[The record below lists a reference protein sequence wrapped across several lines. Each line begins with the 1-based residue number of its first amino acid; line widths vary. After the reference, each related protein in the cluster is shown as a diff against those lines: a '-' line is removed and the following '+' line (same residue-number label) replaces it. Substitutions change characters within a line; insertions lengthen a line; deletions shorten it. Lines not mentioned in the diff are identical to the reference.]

1 MPTFNVKIQK
11 ADGSTEDLIVESK
24 SPLNAKNFLRR
35 RGLKPIEVQIS
46 KSNTSSRTETR
57 ERDYIATCELK
68 NGTRTTVEI
77 AAISEIAARR
87 ELRRRGKRVLK
98 LEPARKQNNSTK
110 IAEKTIT
117 TSILSEPKTKTV
129 IAQKKGSAL
138 QSIEQLFERPPGVKE
153 KAIWASKLSA
163 LVDAGVPI
171 VRGLDL
177 MATQQKLPLFQRA
190 LSELSAEVN
199 QGVAM
204 GTAMRA
210 NSKVFDQLT
219 IAMVEAG
226 EAGGVLDEAL
236 KRLAKLLEDNAK
248 LQNQIKGA
256 LGYPVAVL
264 VIAILVFLGMTI
276 FLIPTFAGIF
286 EDLGA
291 ELPAFTQLLVDLS
304 ELLRSPV
311 ALYAAGAILLSI
323 WLFGRFYATHNGR
336 RTIDRLVLKLPLFGE
351 LILMTATAQ
360 FCRIFSSLT
369 RAGVPILMSMEISS
383 ETAGNS
389 IISDAILASR
399 GMVQE
404 GVLLSN
410 ALIRHK
416 VLPDMA
422 LNMLA
427 IGEETGEMDKMLS
440 KVADFYEDEVGAMVK
455 ALTSMLEPAMIVVVG
470 GIVGSILLA
479 MYLPMFTVFDQ
490 IQ

>member
-1 MPTFNVKIQK
+1 MAAFIASYAGPSGQKRTLTVKATNQ
-11 ADGSTEDLIVESK
+11 AE
-24 SPLNAKNFLRR
+24 AKVLLRR
-35 RGLKPIEVQIS
+35 RGIRA
-46 KSNTSSRTETR
+46 N
-57 ERDYIATCELK
+57 
-68 NGTRTTVEI
+68 
-77 AAISEIAARR
+77 
-87 ELRRRGKRVLK
+87 ELRPVKPGSNEDAKGEGSLG
-98 LEPARKQNNSTK
+98 
-110 IAEKTIT
+110 
-117 TSILSEPKTKTV
+117 SIDLNR
-129 IAQKKGSAL
+129 
-138 QSIEQLFERPPGVKE
+138 LFEKAPGVKE
-153 KAIWASKLSA
+153 KAVFASKLAA

-171 VRGLDL
+171 VRSLDL
-177 MATQQKLPLFQRA
+177 MATQQKLPMFKRA
-190 LSELSAEVN
+190 LTKVSLDVNEGIALGSAIR
-199 QGVAM
+199 QWP
-204 GTAMRA
+204 
-210 NSKVFDQLT
+210 KVFDQLSV
-219 IAMVEAG
+219 AMVEAG

-304 ELLRSPV
+304 DLLRSPI
-311 ALYAAGAILLSI
+311 ALYMVGVLLLGI
-323 WLFGRFYATHNGR
+323 WLFARYYSTHKGR
-336 RTIDRLVLKLPLFGE
+336 RVIDRLILKLPLFGE

-383 ETAGNS
+383 QTAGNS

-404 GVLLSN
+404 GVLLSTS
-410 ALIRHK
+410 LIRQN

-440 KVADFYEDEVGAMVK
+440 KVADFYEDEVSAMVK

-479 MYLPMFTVFDQ
+479 MYLPMFTIFDQ

>member
-1 MPTFNVKIQK
+1 MAAFIASYAGPTGQPRTVTVK
-11 ADGSTEDLIVESK
+11 AANLAE
-24 SPLNAKNFLRR
+24 AKKLLRR
-35 RGLKPIEVQIS
+35 RGIRAE
-46 KSNTSSRTETR
+46 
-57 ERDYIATCELK
+57 
-68 NGTRTTVEI
+68 
-77 AAISEIAARR
+77 
-87 ELRRRGKRVLK
+87 ELRPVSPGNKQDSKTDGADAGGLK
-98 LEPARKQNNSTK
+98 SIDLNRMF
-110 IAEKTIT
+110 EK
-117 TSILSEPKTKTV
+117 
-129 IAQKKGSAL
+129 A
-138 QSIEQLFERPPGVKE
+138 PGVKE
-153 KAIWASKLSA
+153 KAVFASKLAA

-171 VRGLDL
+171 VRSLDL
-177 MATQQKLPLFQRA
+177 MATQQKLPMFKRA
-190 LSELSAEVN
+190 LTKVSLDVN
-199 QGVAM
+199 EGIALA
-204 GTAMRA
+204 TALRQWP
-210 NSKVFDQLT
+210 KVFDQLS

-256 LGYPVAVL
+256 LGYPIAVL

-291 ELPAFTQLLVDLS
+291 ELPAFTRLLVDLS
-304 ELLRSPV
+304 ALLRSS
-311 ALYAAGAILLSI
+311 ASLYAVGVILLAI
-323 WLFGRFYATHNGR
+323 WMLNRFYATHNGR
-336 RTIDRLVLKLPLFGE
+336 RTIDRLMLKLPLFGE

-383 ETAGNS
+383 ETAGNA

-410 ALIRHK
+410 ALIRQK

>member
-1 MPTFNVKIQK
+1 MPAFNATYAGPSGQPRNLTIKAGDLKEARKLLRRRGIRATELRPAPSGQQNK
-11 ADGSTEDLIVESK
+11 ADGSGESK
-24 SPLNAKNFLRR
+24 SLFSMDL
-35 RGLKPIEVQIS
+35 G
-46 KSNTSSRTETR
+46 
-57 ERDYIATCELK
+57 
-68 NGTRTTVEI
+68 
-77 AAISEIAARR
+77 AAF
-87 ELRRRGKRVLK
+87 
-98 LEPARKQNNSTK
+98 
-110 IAEKTIT
+110 EK
-117 TSILSEPKTKTV
+117 
-129 IAQKKGSAL
+129 A
-138 QSIEQLFERPPGVKE
+138 PGVKE
-153 KAIWASKLSA
+153 KAVFASKLSA

-171 VRGLDL
+171 VRSLDL
-177 MATQQKLPLFQRA
+177 MASQQKLPMFKRA
-190 LSELSAEVN
+190 LTKVSLDVNEGIALGSAIREWP
-199 QGVAM
+199 
-204 GTAMRA
+204 
-210 NSKVFDQLT
+210 KVFDQLSV
-219 IAMVEAG
+219 AMVEAG

-256 LGYPVAVL
+256 MGYPVAVL

-291 ELPAFTQLLVDLS
+291 ELPAFTQLLVNFS
-304 ELLRSPV
+304 ELLRSTI
-311 ALYAAGAILLSI
+311 ALYIVGVLLLII
-323 WLFGRFYATHNGR
+323 WLFARYYDTHNDR
-336 RTIDRLVLKLPLFGE
+336 RVIDRLILKLPLFGE

-383 ETAGNS
+383 HTAGNS

-404 GVLLSN
+404 GVLLST
-410 ALIRHK
+410 ALIRQK

-455 ALTSMLEPAMIVVVG
+455 ALTSMLEPAIIVVVG

>member
-1 MPTFNVKIQK
+1 MAAFIASYAGPTGQPRTVTIK
-11 ADGSTEDLIVESK
+11 AANLAE
-24 SPLNAKNFLRR
+24 AKKLLRR
-35 RGLKPIEVQIS
+35 RGICAE
-46 KSNTSSRTETR
+46 
-57 ERDYIATCELK
+57 
-68 NGTRTTVEI
+68 
-77 AAISEIAARR
+77 
-87 ELRRRGKRVLK
+87 ELRPVSPGNTQDGKADGADSAGLK
-98 LEPARKQNNSTK
+98 SIDLNRMF
-110 IAEKTIT
+110 EK
-117 TSILSEPKTKTV
+117 
-129 IAQKKGSAL
+129 A
-138 QSIEQLFERPPGVKE
+138 PGVKE
-153 KAIWASKLSA
+153 KAVFASKLAA

-171 VRGLDL
+171 VRSLDL
-177 MATQQKLPLFQRA
+177 MATQQKLPMFKRA
-190 LSELSAEVN
+190 LTKVSLDVN
-199 QGVAM
+199 EGIALA
-204 GTAMRA
+204 TALRQWP
-210 NSKVFDQLT
+210 KVFDQLS

-256 LGYPVAVL
+256 LGYPIAVL

-291 ELPAFTQLLVDLS
+291 ELPAFTRLLVDLS
-304 ELLRSPV
+304 ALLRSS
-311 ALYAAGAILLSI
+311 ASLYAIGVILLAI
-323 WLFGRFYATHNGR
+323 WMLNRFYATHNGR
-336 RTIDRLVLKLPLFGE
+336 RTIDRLMLKLPLFGE

-360 FCRIFSSLT
+360 FCRIFSSLS

-383 ETAGNS
+383 ETAGNA

-410 ALIRHK
+410 ALIRQK

-440 KVADFYEDEVGAMVK
+440 KVADFYEDEVSAMVK

>member
-1 MPTFNVKIQK
+1 MAAFIASYAGPTGQPRTVTIK
-11 ADGSTEDLIVESK
+11 AANLAE
-24 SPLNAKNFLRR
+24 AKKLLRR
-35 RGLKPIEVQIS
+35 RGIRAE
-46 KSNTSSRTETR
+46 
-57 ERDYIATCELK
+57 
-68 NGTRTTVEI
+68 
-77 AAISEIAARR
+77 
-87 ELRRRGKRVLK
+87 ELRPVSPG
-98 LEPARKQNNSTK
+98 NSQD
-110 IAEKTIT
+110 
-117 TSILSEPKTKTV
+117 TKTDV
-129 IAQKKGSAL
+129 AEAGGLK
-138 QSIEQLFERPPGVKE
+138 SIDLNRMFEKAPGVKE
-153 KAIWASKLSA
+153 KAVFASKLAA

-171 VRGLDL
+171 VRSLDL
-177 MATQQKLPLFQRA
+177 MATQQKLPMFKRA
-190 LSELSAEVN
+190 LAKVSLDVN
-199 QGVAM
+199 EGIALA
-204 GTAMRA
+204 TALRQWP
-210 NSKVFDQLT
+210 KVFDQLS

-291 ELPAFTQLLVDLS
+291 ELPAFTRLLVDLS
-304 ELLRSPV
+304 ALLRSS
-311 ALYAAGAILLSI
+311 ASLYAIGVILLAI
-323 WLFGRFYATHNGR
+323 WMLNRFYATHNGR
-336 RTIDRLVLKLPLFGE
+336 RTIDRLMLKLPLFGE

-383 ETAGNS
+383 ETAGNT

-399 GMVQE
+399 AMVQE

-410 ALIRHK
+410 ALIRQK

>member
-1 MPTFNVKIQK
+1 MAAFIASYAGPTGQPRTVTIK
-11 ADGSTEDLIVESK
+11 AANLAE
-24 SPLNAKNFLRR
+24 AKKLLRR
-35 RGLKPIEVQIS
+35 RGIRAE
-46 KSNTSSRTETR
+46 
-57 ERDYIATCELK
+57 
-68 NGTRTTVEI
+68 
-77 AAISEIAARR
+77 
-87 ELRRRGKRVLK
+87 ELRPVSLGNTQDGKANGADAAGLK
-98 LEPARKQNNSTK
+98 
-110 IAEKTIT
+110 
-117 TSILSEPKTKTV
+117 SIDLNR
-129 IAQKKGSAL
+129 
-138 QSIEQLFERPPGVKE
+138 LFEKAPGVKE
-153 KAIWASKLSA
+153 KAVFASKLAA

-171 VRGLDL
+171 VRSLDL
-177 MATQQKLPLFQRA
+177 MATQQKLPMFKRA
-190 LSELSAEVN
+190 LTKVSLDVNEGIALATALS
-199 QGVAM
+199 QWP
-204 GTAMRA
+204 
-210 NSKVFDQLT
+210 KVFDQLS

-226 EAGGVLDEAL
+226 EAGGVQDEAL

-248 LQNQIKGA
+248 LENQIKGA
-256 LGYPVAVL
+256 LGYPIAVL

-276 FLIPTFAGIF
+276 FLIPIFAGIF

-336 RTIDRLVLKLPLFGE
+336 RTIDRLMLKLPLFGE

-383 ETAGNS
+383 ETAGNA

-410 ALIRHK
+410 ALIRQK

>member
-1 MPTFNVKIQK
+1 MAAFIASYAGPTGQPRTVTIK
-11 ADGSTEDLIVESK
+11 AANLAE
-24 SPLNAKNFLRR
+24 AKKLLRR
-35 RGLKPIEVQIS
+35 RGIRAE
-46 KSNTSSRTETR
+46 
-57 ERDYIATCELK
+57 
-68 NGTRTTVEI
+68 
-77 AAISEIAARR
+77 
-87 ELRRRGKRVLK
+87 ELRPVSPGNTQDSKADGADTAGFK
-98 LEPARKQNNSTK
+98 
-110 IAEKTIT
+110 
-117 TSILSEPKTKTV
+117 SIDLNR
-129 IAQKKGSAL
+129 
-138 QSIEQLFERPPGVKE
+138 LFEKAPGVKE
-153 KAIWASKLSA
+153 KAVFASKLAA

-171 VRGLDL
+171 VRSLDL
-177 MATQQKLPLFQRA
+177 MATQQKLPMFKRA
-190 LSELSAEVN
+190 LTKVSLDVN
-199 QGVAM
+199 EGIALA
-204 GTAMRA
+204 TALRQWP
-210 NSKVFDQLT
+210 KVFDQLS

-256 LGYPVAVL
+256 LGYPIAVL

-291 ELPAFTQLLVDLS
+291 ELPAFTRLLVDLS
-304 ELLRSPV
+304 ALLRSS
-311 ALYAAGAILLSI
+311 ASLYAIGVILLAI
-323 WLFGRFYATHNGR
+323 WMLNRFYATHNGR
-336 RTIDRLVLKLPLFGE
+336 RTIDRLMLKLPLFGE

-383 ETAGNS
+383 ETAGNA

-410 ALIRHK
+410 ALIRQK

>member
-1 MPTFNVKIQK
+1 MASFIATYSGATGQPKSLTIK
-11 ADGSTEDLIVESK
+11 AADLTE
-24 SPLNAKNFLRR
+24 ARRQLRR
-35 RGLKPIEVQIS
+35 RGIRATELKPAEQDS
-46 KSNTSSRTETR
+46 KSGDDNDAS
-57 ERDYIATCELK
+57 
-68 NGTRTTVEI
+68 G
-77 AAISEIAARR
+77 
-87 ELRRRGKRVLK
+87 LR
-98 LEPARKQNNSTK
+98 
-110 IAEKTIT
+110 
-117 TSILSEPKTKTV
+117 SIDLNK
-129 IAQKKGSAL
+129 
-138 QSIEQLFERPPGVKE
+138 LFEQPPGVKE
-153 KAIWASKLSA
+153 KAVFASKLAA

-171 VRGLDL
+171 VRSLDL
-177 MATQQKLPLFQRA
+177 MATQQKLPMFKRA
-190 LSELSAEVN
+190 LTKVSLDVN
-199 QGVAM
+199 EGIAL
-204 GTAMRA
+204 GTAIRQWP
-210 NSKVFDQLT
+210 KVFDDLS

-264 VIAILVFLGMTI
+264 VVAILVFLGMTI

-304 ELLRSPV
+304 KLLRSIV
-311 ALYAAGAILLSI
+311 ALYAVGAIFLGI
-323 WLFGRFYATHNGR
+323 YLFSRYYATYNGR
-336 RTIDRLVLKLPLFGE
+336 RTIDRLILKLPLFGD

-383 ETAGNS
+383 QTAGNT
-389 IISDAILASR
+389 IIADAILGSR
-399 GMVQE
+399 SLVQE
-404 GVLLSN
+404 GVLLST
-410 ALIRHK
+410 ALIRQK

-455 ALTSMLEPAMIVVVG
+455 ALTSALEPAMIVVVG

-479 MYLPMFTVFDQ
+479 MYLPMFTIFDQ
-490 IQ
+490 IG

>member
-1 MPTFNVKIQK
+1 MPAFIATYTGPAGQSRSLTLK
-11 ADGSTEDLIVESK
+11 ASDLSQARK
-24 SPLNAKNFLRR
+24 LLRR
-35 RGLKPIEVQIS
+35 RGIRAEELKPASDNKIDE
-46 KSNTSSRTETR
+46 NGSSGLLSF
-57 ERDYIATCELK
+57 DL
-68 NGTRTTVEI
+68 N
-77 AAISEIAARR
+77 
-87 ELRRRGKRVLK
+87 K
-98 LEPARKQNNSTK
+98 LL
-110 IAEKTIT
+110 EK
-117 TSILSEPKTKTV
+117 
-129 IAQKKGSAL
+129 
-138 QSIEQLFERPPGVKE
+138 PPGVKE
-153 KAIWASKLSA
+153 KAVFASKLAA

-171 VRGLDL
+171 VRSLDL
-177 MATQQKLPLFQRA
+177 MATQQKLPMFQRA
-190 LSELSAEVN
+190 LTKVSLDVN
-199 QGVAM
+199 EGIAL
-204 GTAMRA
+204 GTAIRQWP
-210 NSKVFDQLT
+210 KVFDELS

-291 ELPAFTQLLVDLS
+291 ELPAFTQLLVNLS
-304 ELLRSPV
+304 DLLRSSV
-311 ALYAAGAILLSI
+311 ALYAAGALLMAV
-323 WLFGRFYATHNGR
+323 WLTRRYYGTHNGR
-336 RTIDRLVLKLPLFGE
+336 RVIDRLLLKLPLFGE

-369 RAGVPILMSMEISS
+369 RAGVPILQAMEISS
-383 ETAGNS
+383 QTAGNA
-389 IISDAILASR
+389 IISDAILTSR
-399 GMVQE
+399 SMVQE
-404 GVLLSN
+404 GVLLST
-410 ALIRHK
+410 ALIRQK

-427 IGEETGEMDKMLS
+427 IGEETGEMDRMLS

>member
-1 MPTFNVKIQK
+1 MAAFIASYAGPTGQPRTVTIK
-11 ADGSTEDLIVESK
+11 AANLAE
-24 SPLNAKNFLRR
+24 AKKLLRR
-35 RGLKPIEVQIS
+35 RGIRAE
-46 KSNTSSRTETR
+46 
-57 ERDYIATCELK
+57 
-68 NGTRTTVEI
+68 
-77 AAISEIAARR
+77 
-87 ELRRRGKRVLK
+87 ELRPVSPG
-98 LEPARKQNNSTK
+98 NSQD
-110 IAEKTIT
+110 
-117 TSILSEPKTKTV
+117 TKTDG
-129 IAQKKGSAL
+129 AEARGLK
-138 QSIEQLFERPPGVKE
+138 SIDLNRMFEKAPGIKE
-153 KAIWASKLSA
+153 KAVFASKLAA

-171 VRGLDL
+171 VRSLDL
-177 MATQQKLPLFQRA
+177 MATQQKLPMFKRA
-190 LSELSAEVN
+190 LTKVSLDVN
-199 QGVAM
+199 EGISLA
-204 GTAMRA
+204 TALRQWP
-210 NSKVFDQLT
+210 KVFDQLS

-291 ELPAFTQLLVDLS
+291 ELPAFTRLLVDLS
-304 ELLRSPV
+304 ALLRSS
-311 ALYAAGAILLSI
+311 ASLYAIGVILLAI
-323 WLFGRFYATHNGR
+323 WMLNRFYATHNGR
-336 RTIDRLVLKLPLFGE
+336 RTIDRLMLKLPLFGE

-383 ETAGNS
+383 ETAGNA

-410 ALIRHK
+410 ALIRQK